1 MSSFGLELFPFG
13 GELEGGLIEFY
24 QLFDVLSTVAKS
36 RHRVLSASLAL
47 LFEPIVEQ
55 TGACRHHF

>member
-36 RHRVLSASLAL
+36 RHLVLSA
-47 LFEPIVEQ
+47 
-55 TGACRHHF
+55 